1 MSKMIQCKTCG
12 ASIAKS
18 ATTCPN
24 CGAKNKKK
32 HPVLGIILVLLG
44 ITLIFAALGSSSE
57 EPQNTGYTSGN
68 ESSSAPAASAT
79 IPYETELSSGFYTA
93 GIDFPAGKYDIEVVS
108 GGGNVS
114 SSNMFSGGL
123 NLVMGVEE
131 KDAALGTDLYEQS
144 YKNAKFDKG
153 VVLSVSGGVTIKI
166 SSEAASADPLT
177 PREQDISDPVQLGS
191 GNYVAGKDFPTGIYD
206 ITAISGNGNVSSSNM
221 YNGGLNAIM
230 GTDASMD
237 LYEKSYKNVEFTD
250 GVELTV
256 SGVNIELTPS
266 K

>member
-12 ASIAKS
+12 SPIAKS
-18 ATTCPN
+18 AATCPN

-32 HPVLGIILVLLG
+32 HPILGIILVLLG
-44 ITLIFAALGSSSE
+44 VTLIFAALGSSSE
-57 EPQNTGYTSGN
+57 EPQNTGGTSGN
-68 ESSSAPAASAT
+68 ESSPSAVSTT
-79 IPYETELSSGFYTA
+79 IPYETELTSGFYTA

-144 YKNAKFDKG
+144 YKNAKLDKG

-177 PREQDISDPVQLGS
+177 PREQDITDPVQLSS
-191 GNYVAGKDFPTGIYD
+191 GNYVAGEDFPAGIYN

-230 GTDASMD
+230 GTDTSMG
-237 LYEKSYKNVEFTD
+237 LYEKSYKNVEFTS
-250 GVELTV
+250 GVELTI
-256 SGVNIELTPS
+256 SGVDIELTPS